1 MTARLP
7 AATAL
12 AATSLG
18 ACLLVG
24 AVAAPASAGP
34 EARTASTNVAA
45 VTAPTALARAAVAGV
60 PKAGQ
65 CYRYTVK
72 QSGASASPTAPV
84 ACSAP
89 HTAWTYFVGAFTG
102 RAARITTPTSRLL
115 DRPAMAACY
124 AKRVAVFGSA
134 VHLTR
139 IRFAWFVPTPA
150 QWARG
155 ARFFR
160 CDAVAEVGA
169 SSYELLPQRLPSVLA
184 SPAGRERFLACAR
197 TATGVRVPC
206 TLPHDARAVA
216 WLTLAPAAAPYPGPA
231 AIEPLV
237 RSRCTA
243 ALAALP
249 GAPVLAWYSWPMAA
263 SWSAGHHAA
272 TCFAADPPAPT
283 V

>member
-1 MTARLP
+1 MTARRH
-7 AATAL
+7 AASCL
-12 AATSLG
+12 AVSALG
-18 ACLLVG
+18 AGLLVG
-24 AVAAPASAGP
+24 AAAAPASAMP
-34 EARTASTNVAA
+34 VARSGSAA
-45 VTAPTALARAAVAGV
+45 VDAVAAPTALRPAAVAGV
-60 PKAGQ
+60 PKVGQ

-84 ACSAP
+84 ACTAP

-124 AKRVAVFGSA
+124 AKRVAVFGTA

-169 SSYELLPQRLPSVLA
+169 SSYELLPPRLPSVLA
-184 SPAGRERFLACAR
+184 SPAGRERFRACAR

-206 TLPHDARAVA
+206 TLPHDALAVA
-216 WLTLAPAAAPYPGPA
+216 WLTLAPSAAPYPGPA

-243 ALAALP
+243 ALAAMP
-249 GAPVLAWYSWPMAA
+249 GTPALAWYSWPMAA
-263 SWSAGHHAA
+263 SWSAGHHVA
-272 TCFAADPPAPT
+272 TCFATDPPAPT

>member
-1 MTARLP
+1 MTLRRP
-7 AATAL
+7 ATAL
-12 AATSLG
+12 ALSALG
-18 ACLLVG
+18 AALLVG
-24 AVAAPASAGP
+24 AAPAPSSAATATSAAP
-34 EARTASTNVAA
+34 TTL
-45 VTAPTALARAAVAGV
+45 APSAVAGV
-60 PKAGQ
+60 PKVGQ

-102 RAARITTPTSRLL
+102 RAARIASPTSLQL

-150 QWARG
+150 QWAKG

-184 SPAGRERFLACAR
+184 SSAGRERLRACAR

-206 TLPHDARAVA
+206 TLSHDARAVA
-216 WLTLAPAAAPYPGPA
+216 WLTLAPSSAPYPGPA

-249 GAPVLAWYSWPMAA
+249 GAPALAWYSWPMAA
-263 SWSAGHHAA
+263 SWSAGHHVA

-283 V
+283 G